1 MRRAL
6 TMLLVAGLLGCPD
19 GWTPG
24 GTLDEE
30 PTPGEGCE
38 EGTDLDGDGYG
49 HNCPDG
55 EDCDDTD
62 PAVNPGASEV
72 CDEQDNDCDDQI
84 DEGVLNECGTCHDG
98 CFSIDDGPFP
108 DPDADPGVESDGTG
122 VESND
127 LVLDQTE
134 IEYSYLWIA
143 NSSDLDAGTVSKV
156 DADLVSEI
164 GRYYTT
170 TCFSNPGTPECDDIY
185 GNLVQTT
192 YNYPSRTAVDYNF
205 DVWVANRAFYGGT
218 PSVTKILNEP
228 ADCVDRNYDGLI
240 NTSADH
246 DGDGQIDTDCNDD
259 GLPDDLT
266 VICTN
271 GLPPE
276 FLGLDDECVLF
287 TVVFGE
293 PDAIGRSMCLD
304 AGDLSPDGVY
314 VGPGNAWA
322 CTNDLSPNTCTK
334 FDGTNGVVEE
344 TVELPVGVL
353 PYGCAVDG
361 EGILWANG
369 GYTSANLAWIDT
381 ADPSLVSTIS
391 IAPPS
396 GTTNL
401 YGITVDQDNN
411 LWLADYAGHGMW
423 RYEPDRT
430 DFTTL
435 GDGVWSF
442 GHTNNDGICGIAADD
457 RGYIWGAEMNASYVV
472 RVDPTSIPSGGSVTP
487 TLERWGTYGSDLRG
501 VGVDFSGN
509 VWAIIRNESKV
520 YRLDVDANGDV
531 IDPVAGEVAVG
542 VEPYTYSD
550 FTGFGLRTFTN
561 PHGWWS
567 ITLQGCN
574 GGDAQWD
581 QISWMAYE
589 PTGTTVLLRVRSSQS
604 ATTFPD
610 WSDTYDTSPADLD
623 QPPQGPLDPNPAPYL
638 NLKFELYSDGA
649 ENTPVVSSL
658 AVTWT
663 CL

>member
-6 TMLLVAGLLGCPD
+6 TMLLVVGLLGCPD

-24 GTLDEE
+24 GTLNDD

-38 EGTDLDGDGYG
+38 DGTDLDGDGYG

-62 PAVNPGASEV
+62 PTINPGATEV

-108 DPDADPGVESDGTG
+108 DPDSDPGVDSDGTG

-127 LVLDQTE
+127 LVLDQNE

-156 DADLVSEI
+156 DADLVAEI

-170 TCFSNPGTPECDDIY
+170 TCFSNPGTAECDDIY
-185 GNLVQTT
+185 SNPVQTT

-228 ADCVDRNYDGLI
+228 ADCVDRNYDGVI
-240 NTSADH
+240 NTSADQ

-259 GLPDDLT
+259 GLPDDLSVT
-266 VICTN
+266 CTN

-276 FLGLDDECVLF
+276 FLGFDDECVLF
-287 TVVFGE
+287 TVVFAE
-293 PDAIGRSMCLD
+293 PDAYGRSMCLD

-322 CTNDLSPNTCTK
+322 CTNNLSINSCTK
-334 FDGTNGVVEE
+334 FDGTNGVIEE
-344 TVELPVGVL
+344 VVDLPEGVL

-381 ADPSLVSTIS
+381 ADTTQFSTVS

-401 YGITVDQDNN
+401 YGITVDADDN

-430 DFTTL
+430 DFSTL

-442 GHTNNDGICGIAADD
+442 GHTDNDGICGIAADD
-457 RGYIWGAEMNASYVV
+457 RGYVWGAEMNASYVV

-487 TLERWGTYGSDLRG
+487 VMERWGTYGSDLRG

-531 IDPVAGEVAVG
+531 TDPVGGEVAVG
-542 VEPYTYSD
+542 TEPYTYSD

-567 ITLQGCN
+567 MTLQGCN

-604 ATTFPD
+604 ATQFPD
-610 WSDTYDTSPADLD
+610 WSDTYDTFPADLD
-623 QPPQGPLDPNPAPYL
+623 QPPQGPLDPNPSPYL
-638 NLKFELYSDGA
+638 SLMFELYSDGD
-649 ENTPVVSSL
+649 ENSPVVSSL
-658 AVTWT
+658 AVTWN